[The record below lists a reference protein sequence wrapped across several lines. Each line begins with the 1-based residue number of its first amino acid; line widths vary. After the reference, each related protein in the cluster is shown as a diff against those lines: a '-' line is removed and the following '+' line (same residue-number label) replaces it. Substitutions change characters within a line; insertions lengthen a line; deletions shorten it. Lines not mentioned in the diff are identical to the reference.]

1 MKELDLFN
9 FIERT
14 TKAYEDRMPFLLRA
28 EKILKECYQ
37 NMELTSDN
45 SVVNI
50 HTRVKK
56 VDSLKEKLMRYK
68 FYLYYDDGD
77 EALNHIHDLI
87 GIRIECRFIRNEAEL
102 YKYLFYLFEERDRKY
117 ICKADPH
124 IYLDL
129 RMPQP
134 QLQRNGFTIYRID
147 GYYLLG
153 EEKVNFELQIKS
165 LVHTFWS
172 EIEHEVVYKNPD
184 FLIYDQYNINMLKAI
199 RDNLDIV
206 DRQLEL
212 MYQEISNESKH
223 YQINFEGEG
232 FNAFLARAINDLIN
246 RKCKK
251 SLGFTT
257 DFKKL
262 SSCIS
267 RYVYIN
273 EFLNEHNNYQTT
285 VSYLEKMS
293 ELSEA
298 KIDFKEV
305 IEIENNVETLDPFID
320 KLVNYFITRLNEEF
334 QLHLF
339 FLTLFHL
346 KDDDKLSVLI
356 EFAGFYKNFIT
367 QPSRY
372 KTFFMNF
379 KGEERINVINEIENQ
394 LIDALIEINS
404 VSMLYEEKMIDI
416 EEKYEDLLTQ
426 IDVEC
431 DSYDKYVEVK
441 DAYFSTFK
449 HYLER
454 LLR

>member
-1 MKELDLFN
+1 MEIELFKFIDEAAELYKDKLSTFKYVDDKLYLVFN
-9 FIERT
+9 NIFNT
-14 TKAYEDRMPFLLRA
+14 
-28 EKILKECYQ
+28 Q
-37 NMELTSDN
+37 ND
-45 SVVNI
+45 SVVNVR
-50 HTRVKK
+50 TRIKNEA
-56 VDSLKEKLMRYK
+56 SFREKLIRNK
-68 FYLYYDDGD
+68 FYANYNSAK
-77 EALNHIHDLI
+77 EALDAMPDVI
-87 GIRIECRFIRNEAEL
+87 GVTMQCRFIRNEAEL
-102 YKYLFYLFEERDRKY
+102 YKYLFYLFEERDNKY

-153 EEKVNFELQIKS
+153 DEKVNFELQIKS
-165 LVHTFWS
+165 LVHAFWS

-267 RYVYIN
+267 RFVYIN
-273 EFLNEHNNYQTT
+273 EFLNEHNNYHTT

-293 ELSEA
+293 ELSETD
-298 KIDFKEV
+298 IDFKEV
-305 IEIENNVETLDPFID
+305 IEIDNNVDTLDPFID

-346 KDDDKLSVLI
+346 KNDDKLSVLI

-372 KTFFMNF
+372 KTFFMSF

-394 LIDALIEINS
+394 LVDALIEINS

-426 IDVEC
+426 IDIEC
-431 DSYDKYVEVK
+431 DTYEKYEEVK
-441 DAYFSTFK
+441 ESYFSSFK

>member
-1 MKELDLFN
+1 MEIELFKFIDEAADLYKDKLSTFKYVDDKLYMVFSNIFN
-9 FIERT
+9 T
-14 TKAYEDRMPFLLRA
+14 
-28 EKILKECYQ
+28 Q
-37 NMELTSDN
+37 ND
-45 SVVNI
+45 SVVNVR
-50 HTRVKK
+50 TRIKNEA
-56 VDSLKEKLMRYK
+56 SFREKLIRNK
-68 FYLYYDDGD
+68 FYSNYSSAK
-77 EALNHIHDLI
+77 EALDAMPDII
-87 GIRIECRFIRNEAEL
+87 GVTMQCRFIRNEAEL

-153 EEKVNFELQIKS
+153 EEKINFELQIKS
-165 LVHTFWS
+165 LVHAFWS

-267 RYVYIN
+267 RYVYVN

-293 ELSEA
+293 ELSETE
-298 KIDFKEV
+298 IDFKEV

-346 KDDDKLSVLI
+346 KDTDKLSVLI

-379 KGEERINVINEIENQ
+379 KGEERISVINEIENQ

-416 EEKYEDLLTQ
+416 EEKYEDILTQ

>member
-1 MKELDLFN
+1 MEIELFKFIDEAAELYKDKLSTFKYVDDKLYMVFN
-9 FIERT
+9 NIFNT
-14 TKAYEDRMPFLLRA
+14 
-28 EKILKECYQ
+28 Q
-37 NMELTSDN
+37 ND
-45 SVVNI
+45 SVVNVR
-50 HTRVKK
+50 TRIKNEA
-56 VDSLKEKLMRYK
+56 SFREKLIRNK
-68 FYLYYDDGD
+68 FYANYSSAK
-77 EALNHIHDLI
+77 EALDAMPDII
-87 GIRIECRFIRNEAEL
+87 GVTMQCRFIRNEAEL
-102 YKYLFYLFEERDRKY
+102 YKYLFYLFEERDNKY

-153 EEKVNFELQIKS
+153 DEKVNFELQIKS
-165 LVHTFWS
+165 LVHAFWS

-267 RYVYIN
+267 RFVYIN
-273 EFLNEHNNYQTT
+273 EFLNEHNNYHTT

-293 ELSEA
+293 ELSETD
-298 KIDFKEV
+298 IDFKEV
-305 IEIENNVETLDPFID
+305 IKIDNNVETLDPFID

-346 KDDDKLSVLI
+346 KNDDKLSVLI

-372 KTFFMNF
+372 KTFFMSF
-379 KGEERINVINEIENQ
+379 EGEERINVINEIENQ
-394 LIDALIEINS
+394 LVDALIEINS

-426 IDVEC
+426 IDIEC
-431 DSYDKYVEVK
+431 DTYEKYEEVK
-441 DAYFSTFK
+441 ESYFSSFK

>member
-1 MKELDLFN
+1 MEIELFKFIDEAAELYKDKLSTFKYVDDKLYMVFN
-9 FIERT
+9 NIFNT
-14 TKAYEDRMPFLLRA
+14 
-28 EKILKECYQ
+28 Q
-37 NMELTSDN
+37 ND
-45 SVVNI
+45 SVVNVR
-50 HTRVKK
+50 TRIKNEA
-56 VDSLKEKLMRYK
+56 SFREKLIRNK
-68 FYLYYDDGD
+68 FYANYSSAK
-77 EALNHIHDLI
+77 EALDAMPDII
-87 GIRIECRFIRNEAEL
+87 GVTMQCRFIRNEAEL
-102 YKYLFYLFEERDRKY
+102 YKYLFYLFEERDNKY

-165 LVHTFWS
+165 LVHAFWS

-267 RYVYIN
+267 RFIYIN
-273 EFLNEHNNYQTT
+273 EFLNEHNNYHTT

-293 ELSEA
+293 ELSETD
-298 KIDFKEV
+298 IDFKEV
-305 IEIENNVETLDPFID
+305 IKIENNVETLDPFID

-346 KDDDKLSVLI
+346 KNDDKLSVLI
-356 EFAGFYKNFIT
+356 EFAGFYKNFLT

-372 KTFFMNF
+372 KTFFMSF

-394 LIDALIEINS
+394 LVDALIDINS

-426 IDVEC
+426 IDIEC
-431 DSYDKYVEVK
+431 DTYEKYEEVK
-441 DAYFSTFK
+441 ESYFSSFK